1 MMMRILMVSALAAVC
16 GLAEEPKK
24 STVAPKKAP
33 AKSSASKTAGKT
45 SAKTAKK
52 PAPAAQTI
60 PAGAKEIEPGTYRWV
75 DPKGVAWIYTKTPFG
90 IMKGPEKKN
99 DMPEGAATAG
109 WRVTDLGENLEFE
122 KPYPF
127 GGTYRWTRK
136 KTELTD
142 LESEFW
148 QRSQA
153 TAQNK

>member
-33 AKSSASKTAGKT
+33 AKSTASKTTTK

-52 PAPAAQTI
+52 PAPSTQTV

-90 IMKGPEKKN
+90 LMKGPEKKN
-99 DMPEGAATAG
+99 EMPDGAATAG

>member
-1 MMMRILMVSALAAVC
+1 MMMRILMVSALAALC
-16 GLAEEPKK
+16 GLAQEPAKK
-24 STVAPKKAP
+24 STTAAKKAP
-33 AKSSASKTAGKT
+33 AKSAASKAAP
-45 SAKTAKK
+45 AKIAKK
-52 PAPAAQTI
+52 AAPAAPAI
-60 PAGAKEIEPGTYRWV
+60 PDGAKEIEPGTYRWV

-90 IMKGPEKKN
+90 IMKGPEKKLEAQ
-99 DMPEGAATAG
+99 PEGAATAG

-122 KPYPF
+122 RPYPF